1 MKNIPFLISI
11 LILTSSCNFN
21 AKIELPKTET
31 VELKPF
37 PKVEA
42 STFENIF
49 IVDENKCKKWNLP
62 VTRFKIEFPNN
73 VKVDSVKIGM
83 ENYDYIS
90 FQIVENDVVI
100 EEFSIGYSDC
110 NRLFEKEL
118 GEKSAEQ
125 TLTNLKKR
133 FPEAKELF
141 KGMAEFYGQTNY
153 QLNAEIEIKEKTPQN
168 FIGIYQLFKTHYYPK
183 TTDFNPV
190 NLSWTANQNSEIKNK
205 SDFGEKGLSGEIWKT
220 FKFIE

>member
-1 MKNIPFLISI
+1 MKNIPLLTLI
-11 LILTSSCNFN
+11 LILISSCNFN
-21 AKIELPKTET
+21 AKIELPEAET

-62 VTRFKIEFPNN
+62 ITRFKIEFPNN
-73 VKVDSVKIGM
+73 VKVDSAKIGIK
-83 ENYDYIS
+83 NYGYIS
-90 FQIVENDVVI
+90 FQIVENDIVI

-125 TLTNLKKR
+125 TLNNLKKK
-133 FPEAKELF
+133 FPDTTELY

-205 SDFGEKGLSGEIWKT
+205 TDFGTKGLSGEIWKT
-220 FKFIE
+220 FEFIE

>member
-1 MKNIPFLISI
+1 MKKITLLI
-11 LILTSSCNFN
+11 LILVFLSSCNFN
-21 AKIELPKTET
+21 AKIKLPKKET
-31 VELKPF
+31 TELKSF

-62 VTRFKIEFPNN
+62 ITRFKIEFPNN
-73 VKVDSVKIGM
+73 VKVDSAKIGV

-90 FQIVENDVVI
+90 FQIIENDIVI

-118 GEKSAEQ
+118 GEKTAEQ
-125 TLTNLKKR
+125 TLNNLKQR
-133 FPEAKELF
+133 FPNTKELY
-141 KGMAEFYGQTNY
+141 KGMAEFYGQINY

-168 FIGIYQLFKTHYYPK
+168 FIGIYQIFKTHYYPK

-205 SDFGEKGLSGEIWKT
+205 EDFGTKSLSGEIWKT
-220 FKFIE
+220 FEFIE

>member
-1 MKNIPFLISI
+1 MKNIPFLILI
-11 LILTSSCNFN
+11 LVLTSSCNFN
-21 AKIELPKTET
+21 AKLELPKSET

-37 PKVEA
+37 SKVEA

-49 IVDENKCKKWNLP
+49 IVDEIKCKKWNLP
-62 VTRFKIEFPNN
+62 ITRFKIEFPNN
-73 VKVDSVKIGM
+73 VKIDSAKIGI

-90 FQIVENDVVI
+90 FQIVENDIVI

-125 TLTNLKKR
+125 TLNNLKKE
-133 FPEAKELF
+133 FPNIKELY

-153 QLNAEIEIKEKTPQN
+153 QLNAEIEIKEKTPQK
-168 FIGIYQLFKTHYYPK
+168 FFGVYQIFKTHYYPK
-183 TTDFNPV
+183 TIDFNPV

-205 SDFGEKGLSGEIWKT
+205 ADFGTKGLIGEIWKT
-220 FKFIE
+220 FEFIE

>member
-1 MKNIPFLISI
+1 MKNILT
-11 LILTSSCNFN
+11 LILVLVLTSCNFN
-21 AKIELPKTET
+21 AKNELPIVET
-31 VELKPF
+31 IELKPF

-62 VTRFKIEFPNN
+62 ITRFKIEFPNN
-73 VKVDSVKIGM
+73 VKVDSAKTGI

-90 FQIVENDVVI
+90 FQVIENDIVI

-125 TLTNLKKR
+125 TLTNLKQR
-133 FPEAKELF
+133 FPNTKELY

-153 QLNAEIEIKEKTPQN
+153 QLNTEIEIKEKTPQN
-168 FIGIYQLFKTHYYPK
+168 FIGIYQMFKTHYYPK

-190 NLSWTANQNSEIKNK
+190 NLSWAANENSKIMNK
-205 SDFGEKGLSGEIWKT
+205 ADFGTKGLSGKIWKT
-220 FKFIE
+220 FEFIE

>member
-1 MKNIPFLISI
+1 MKNIPFLILILISI
-11 LILTSSCNFN
+11 LSCNFN
-21 AKIELPKTET
+21 VKVDLPKRET
-31 VELKPF
+31 TKLKPF
-37 PKVEA
+37 PKVEP

-49 IVDENKCKKWNLP
+49 VVDENKCKKWDLP
-62 VTRFKIEFPNN
+62 ITRFKIEFPNN
-73 VKVDSVKIGM
+73 VKVDSAKIGM

-90 FQIVENDVVI
+90 FQIIENDIVI

-125 TLTNLKKR
+125 TLTNLKQR
-133 FPEAKELF
+133 FPNAKELY
-141 KGMAEFYGQTNY
+141 KGMAVFHGQTNY

-168 FIGIYQLFKTHYYPK
+168 FIGIYQIFRTHFYPK

-205 SDFGEKGLSGEIWKT
+205 ADFGTKSFSGEIWKT
-220 FKFIE
+220 FEFIE